1 MNEVATAALTATR
14 DWAVKELEF
23 AKARAENLRVGGE
36 AYNSAIAAIK
46 DLTHMVDELA
56 YLIGEKRYEWE
67 DAPEPIREVTP
78 DMAVGEDSTGKV
90 HSGKSITNTDP
101 DPDPEPKTPPRVV
114 DLAEVRT
121 KAKAARVVDLAE
133 VRTKAKAARD
143 AGVKLADVWAAFDA
157 TKLSEVPHEKY
168 GDVLD
173 MLEEKLKELD

>member
-1 MNEVATAALTATR
+1 MNEKATAVLTETR

-36 AYNSAIAAIK
+36 AYNQAIQAIK
-46 DLTHMVDELA
+46 DLSRMVDELA
-56 YLIGEKRYEWE
+56 YFIGEKKYEWE
-67 DAPEPIREVTP
+67 TDASKIPEDPAEPEVQNIV
-78 DMAVGEDSTGKV
+78 DLGK
-90 HSGKSITNTDP
+90 T
-101 DPDPEPKTPPRVV
+101 DPEPEPEKP
-114 DLAEVRT
+114 ART
-121 KAKAARVVDLAE
+121 VDLAE

-168 GDVLD
+168 GEVLD

>member
-1 MNEVATAALTATR
+1 MNEAATAVLTETR

-67 DAPEPIREVTP
+67 TDAPEPLHKVKPEPVSE
-78 DMAVGEDSTGKV
+78 DSSGEDR
-90 HSGKSITNTDP
+90 SGKSTTNP
-101 DPDPEPKTPPRVV
+101 DEPEEP
-114 DLAEVRT
+114 ART
-121 KAKAARVVDLAE
+121 VDLAE

-168 GDVLD
+168 GAVLD
-173 MLEEKLKELD
+173 LLEEKLKELG